1 MSEITDLAGLY
12 SLNLAQLDP
21 FVKMHL
27 LNFQVVVHMCESITK
42 LLQYFSFKVN
52 IQNFNR

>member
-21 FVKMHL
+21 FMKMHL